1 MPRQEGL
8 TYGSGVKSEYVRLEL
23 HRKQMIERKQHDE
36 QHQAKAKA
44 DADQLLLHGQQGLDV
59 AARRFRSLSSE
70 RRLETREEQPGN
82 QQSHPDHEA
91 EQAYDINR
99 REFSKTVLP

>member
-23 HRKQMIERKQHDE
+23 HRKQMIEREQHDE

-44 DADQLLLHGQQGLDV
+44 DADQLLLHGQQGLDIT
-59 AARRFRSLSSE
+59 ARCFRFQIRWVNLCAKVTPKVT
-70 RRLETREEQPGN
+70 LL
-82 QQSHPDHEA
+82 
-91 EQAYDINR
+91 
-99 REFSKTVLP
+99 LPV

>member
-23 HRKQMIERKQHDE
+23 HRKQMIEREQHDE
-36 QHQAKAKA
+36 QHQANTKA

-59 AARRFRSLSSE
+59 AARRFRFQIGVYPARGARQIRDLAKIDGAAQ
-70 RRLETREEQPGN
+70 RPW
-82 QQSHPDHEA
+82 
-91 EQAYDINR
+91 
-99 REFSKTVLP
+99 